1 MEKIAEGKIT
11 EGENMKKESESKNKL
26 AEESLNKLSSEKNET

>member
-1 MEKIAEGKIT
+1 MEKVAEGKIS

-26 AEESLNKLSSEKNET
+26 AEEAISKLSQEKNET